1 MTPDRAF
8 DTISS
13 IMENRQT
20 GKMALMT
27 AMLFCIAVFAFYIN
41 RDIEIKG
48 LYMDDLYMWSCYGE
62 QSFFEFVFPIGTST
76 RFRPVY
82 WLFTYIQMAII
93 GSHVD
98 WFASFNIIC
107 NIIVAYELFYICRKL
122 SKSLFLPFMSSI
134 CYLASRF
141 AYYQIGQ
148 ALGLME
154 TLAQFFALWILYL
167 LIVYMQRPNDTTKRE
182 LIDRGEAELA
192 ETGEKPVLSLGLK
205 RSWDIYFFGALVL
218 YVLLCFT
225 HERYL
230 CLLPLFYLALAV
242 KWIREPKAYKKAYIL
257 ENRGKWLAPVV
268 VFAAIMLIRM
278 LSTGA
283 LVPAGTGGTE
293 VTETFSLAST
303 LAYVWDQICYIFGV
317 NAGENYLA
325 ALSWQETPELIQ
337 ALVKVSIVMIGII
350 VIMFLVTLMIIASG
364 RDTGDKKRLFEVL
377 SDILMMLCFIGLCI
391 GASSVTIRVEM
402 RWIYVSY
409 SAALILACYMIS
421 AIREAYG
428 STDGK
433 TGLFYGMLCG
443 VFAVYCGLSIYT
455 NAFYRGYFGN
465 LYFWP
470 DQLRM
475 NSLAEQTIESY
486 GVDGVLGKP
495 VYIIGNSYGMSDFY
509 AETFFKP
516 FDPEKTGQGTRI
528 YFVEDETEIP
538 DVELS
543 SGELIVLEEVP
554 EENAYRDITAQ
565 IMSRP
570 CSSFYRGS

>member
-1 MTPDRAF
+1 
-8 DTISS
+8 
-13 IMENRQT
+13 MEVKQT
-20 GKMALMT
+20 GKRALLT

-62 QSFFEFVFPIGTST
+62 QSFWEFVFPIGTST

-98 WFASFNIIC
+98 WFVSFNIIC
-107 NIIVAYELFYICRKL
+107 NIIVAYELFYICKRL
-122 SKSLFLPFMSSI
+122 SKSLFLPFMSAL

-167 LIVYMQRPNDTTKRE
+167 LTVYMRKPNDTTKKE
-182 LIDRGEAELA
+182 LTDRGEAVHSA
-192 ETGEKPVLSLGLK
+192 TGEKPVLSLRLK
-205 RSWDIYFFGALVL
+205 RSFDIYFFGALVL

-242 KWIREPKAYKKAYIL
+242 KWLREPKAYKKAYIL
-257 ENRGKWLAPVV
+257 ENRGKWIAPALT
-268 VFAAIMLIRM
+268 FAAIMLIRT

-293 VTETFSLAST
+293 VTETFSIASVI
-303 LAYVWDQICYIFGV
+303 AYVWDQICYIFGV

-325 ALSWQETPELIQ
+325 ALSWKETPALIQ
-337 ALVKVSIVMIGII
+337 ALIKISMLMTGII
-350 VIMFLVTLMIIASG
+350 AVMFLVVLILWASSRRDEDRKRII
-364 RDTGDKKRLFEVL
+364 EVL
-377 SDILMMLCFIGLCI
+377 SDTLMLICFIGLCI

-402 RWIYVSY
+402 RWVYVSY
-409 SAALILACYMIS
+409 SAALILACHMIS
-421 AIREAYG
+421 VIREAYSAG
-428 STDGK
+428 EGK
-433 TGLFYGMLCG
+433 GVFYGMLCG
-443 VFAVYCGLSIYT
+443 VFAVYCLLSIYT
-455 NAFYRGYFGN
+455 NVFYRGYFGN

-475 NSLAEQTIESY
+475 NSLAEETIESY
-486 GVDGVLGKP
+486 GPDGVLGKP

-528 YFVEDETEIP
+528 YFVDAAEDIP
-538 DVELS
+538 EDELS

-554 EENAYRDITAQ
+554 EENAYRDITEAVIRQ
-565 IMSRP
+565 MS
-570 CSSFYRGS
+570 